1 MPDSFPPVSDDIA
14 FELLILHA
22 VAERG
27 HSLKGPRATALRSS
41 LLWDVPG
48 PQRRAA
54 TGKKALM
61 QVASALVIA
70 STLSLTPST
79 ALPAW
84 AQRQSTRITVVDV
97 QTGKPLADVVLRD
110 DHGNALA
117 RTRADGKIAFT
128 VPGGSQRFILERA
141 GYQTISLNPAQLGG
155 SNLVSMRKTGAQVA
169 PSPRPT
175 AKPSTRGTI
184 KPTARP
190 TIKPTTKPTA
200 KPTAKPVSKPT
211 FKPTAKPA
219 VTVTPTPARPPQAAP
234 APQREPQVRRPAAT
248 PGGRYVVKR
257 GDTLWDIAAVTLGNP
272 AKWPSLYEANRGTL
286 TRPSLIH
293 PGQTLVIPARTA
305 ATPRFRGTHTV
316 SRGDTL
322 WDIAGRVYGDPLR
335 WKALYQANR
344 GIIKRPSMIYPGQ
357 TLLLP
362 R

>member
-27 HSLKGPRATALRSS
+27 HPLKGARASALRTS
-41 LLWDVPG
+41 LLWDAPG

-54 TGKKALM
+54 TAKKALM

-84 AQRQSTRITVVDV
+84 AQRQTTRITVVDV
-97 QTGKPLADVVLRD
+97 QSGKPLADVVLRD
-110 DHGNALA
+110 ANGNALA

-128 VPGGSQRFILERA
+128 VPAGAQRFTLERA
-141 GYQTISLNPAQLGG
+141 GYQTIALNPAQLGG
-155 SNLVSMRKTGAQVA
+155 SNLVSMRKTSAQAA
-169 PSPRPT
+169 PSEQPT
-175 AKPSTRGTI
+175 AKPAPRATV
-184 KPTARP
+184 KPTI
-190 TIKPTTKPTA
+190 TPTA
-200 KPTAKPVSKPT
+200 KPTAKPTIKPTARPVSKPT
-211 FKPTAKPA
+211 VAPTAKPA
-219 VTVTPTPARPPQAAP
+219 ATLTPKPVRPPQT
-234 APQREPQVRRPAAT
+234 APQREPQARRPAAT

-286 TRPSLIH
+286 SRPSLIH
-293 PGQTLVIPARTA
+293 PGQTLVIPAGTA
-305 ATPRFRGTHTV
+305 AAPRFRGTHTV
-316 SRGDTL
+316 RRGDTL